1 MHNRVS
7 SIGTVDLVVEHGVK
21 QDAEAE
27 LAARTVGLQG
37 QLGLEVHID
46 GETSEDLSDCAGL
59 SRVQG
64 CNLLYVVA
72 TCSSY
77 VGTVSGDPKSLSSKQ
92 LSSLLMK
99 QPVNQR
105 ATLDFFMVLDSPSLN
120 LLHC

>member
-7 SIGTVDLVVEHGVK
+7 SVGTVDLVVEHGVE
-21 QDAEAE
+21 QNAEAE
-27 LAARTVGLQG
+27 LAARTVGLQR
-37 QLGLEVHID
+37 QLGLEVHVD
-46 GETSEDLSDCAGL
+46 GETSEHLSDFAGL
-59 SRVQG
+59 FRVA
-64 CNLLYVVA
+64 NLLYAVA

-77 VGTVSGDPKSLSSKQ
+77 VVTVSGEPKSLSSKQ

-120 LLHC
+120 LSI